1 VRHEAP
7 WATAYPRGFKAG
19 VNRRMACRAHED
31 APCSRAV
38 GTTVVL
44 AYQRRGTGLIPGTDD
59 RPGPPPHNDLVTN
72 LARNL
77 TDTTRAHAGRV
88 AVRVDNAAMTYR
100 ALDEAS
106 ARVAGLLHER
116 GLRPGDRI
124 GLMLPNVAEVPVVYY
139 GILRAGGVVVP
150 MNPLLKEREVAYYL
164 GDSGAGLIFFWHA
177 FADQARGAAE
187 QAGAELVVVDGIGF
201 PELLASATPDF
212 QVADRDDQD
221 TAVILYTSGTTGHPK
236 GAELTHGNLISNTEV
251 SRTDIVRA
259 TPDDVIFGG
268 LPLFHVFGQTV
279 ALNVAVA
286 AGACLTLLPRFDA
299 GHALRILADHRV
311 TVFEGVPTMYV
322 ALLHQPDR
330 ADHDTSALRMCISG
344 GAALPVEV
352 LRGFEDASGVP
363 VLEGYGLSETSPV
376 ASFNHP
382 GRERKPGSIGTP
394 IRDVRMRV
402 VDEAGDEVAQ
412 GEVGE
417 IAIQGPNVMKG
428 YWQRPEATAEAIRG
442 GWFRT
447 GDMGRVDE
455 DGYFYIVDR
464 KKDLIIRGGYNVY
477 PREIEEVLY
486 EHPAVAEA
494 AVIGLPHSSLGE
506 EVGAAVALKP
516 GAAITAEELRD
527 FVKSQVAAYK
537 YPRHVWLVD
546 ALPKGATGKIQ
557 KRDIVIPADLAES

>member
-1 VRHEAP
+1 
-7 WATAYPRGFKAG
+7 
-19 VNRRMACRAHED
+19 
-31 APCSRAV
+31 
-38 GTTVVL
+38 
-44 AYQRRGTGLIPGTDD
+44 
-59 RPGPPPHNDLVTN
+59 
-72 LARNL
+72 
-77 TDTTRAHAGRV
+77 
-88 AVRVDNAAMTYR
+88 MTYR

-116 GLRPGDRI
+116 GLRPGDRVGI
-124 GLMLPNVAEVPVVYY
+124 MMPNVAEVPVVYY
-139 GILRAGGVVVP
+139 GVLRAGGVVVP
-150 MNPLLKEREVAYYL
+150 MNPLLKGREVAYYL
-164 GDSGAGLIFFWHA
+164 SDSGARLIFAWHA
-177 FADQARGAAE
+177 FADPAREGAAAVGPGQSSTE
-187 QAGAELVVVDGIGF
+187 QAEAELIVVDGVGF
-201 PELLASATPDF
+201 PDLLASVTPDF
-212 QVADRDDQD
+212 QVVDTDDED

-236 GAELTHGNLISNTEV
+236 GAELTHANLISNTEV
-251 SRTDIVRA
+251 SRADIVLA
-259 TPDDVIFGG
+259 GPDDVIFGG

-286 AGACLTLLPRFDA
+286 AGACLTLLPRFEA
-299 GHALRILADHRV
+299 AHALRIIADHKV

-330 ADHDTSALRMCISG
+330 ADYDTSALRMCISG

-352 LRGFEDASGVP
+352 LRGFDEAFGVP

-394 IRDVRMRV
+394 IRDVELRV
-402 VDEAGDEVAQ
+402 VDEDGHEMPQ

-417 IAIQGPNVMKG
+417 IVIRGPNVMKG
-428 YWQRPEATAEAIRG
+428 YWQRPEATAEAIRD
-442 GWFRT
+442 GWFHS
-447 GDMGRVDE
+447 GDLAKVDE

-494 AVIGLPHSSLGE
+494 AVIGLSHPSLGE
-506 EVGAAVALKP
+506 EVAAAVALKP
-516 GAAITAEELRD
+516 GTAITAEELRD
-527 FVKSQVAAYK
+527 YVKSQVAAYK

-546 ALPKGATGKIQ
+546 ALPKGPTGKIQ
-557 KRDIVIPADLAES
+557 KRDIVIPADLAP

>member
-1 VRHEAP
+1 M
-7 WATAYPRGFKAG
+7 PR
-19 VNRRMACRAHED
+19 
-31 APCSRAV
+31 
-38 GTTVVL
+38 
-44 AYQRRGTGLIPGTDD
+44 YQRAATGLIPRTDD
-59 RPGPPPHNDLVTN
+59 WPGCRTDNDSVTN
-72 LARNL
+72 LAKNL
-77 TDTTRAHAGRV
+77 TNTTRVHAGRV

-106 ARVAGLLHER
+106 ARVGGLLRER
-116 GLRPGDRI
+116 GLRPGDRV
-124 GLMLPNVAEVPVVYY
+124 GMMMPNVAEVPVVYY

-150 MNPLLKEREVAYYL
+150 MNPLLKAREVAYYL
-164 GDSGAGLIFFWHA
+164 GDSGAGLVFAWHG
-177 FADQARGAAE
+177 FAEEAR
-187 QAGAELVVVDGIGF
+187 AGAERASAELTVVDEVAF
-201 PELLASATPDF
+201 PDLLASSASQDE
-212 QVADRDDQD
+212 VVDRASDD
-221 TAVILYTSGTTGHPK
+221 TAVILYTSGTTGQPK

-251 SRTDIVRA
+251 ARTDIVRA
-259 TPDDVIFGG
+259 GPEDVIFGG

-279 ALNVAVA
+279 ALNVAVTS
-286 AGACLTLLPRFDA
+286 GACLTLLPRFDPA
-299 GHALRILADHRV
+299 HALRIIAGHHV

-330 ADHDTSALRMCISG
+330 ADYDMSTLRMCISG

-352 LRGFEDASGVP
+352 LRGFEDASGCT

-394 IRDVRMRV
+394 IRGVQMRV
-402 VDEAGDEVAQ
+402 VDDADHEAPP

-417 IAIQGPNVMKG
+417 IVIRGPNVMKG
-428 YWQRPEATAEAIRG
+428 YWQRPEATAEAIRD
-442 GWFRT
+442 GWFHT
-447 GDMGRVDE
+447 GDLARVDE

-494 AVIGLPHSSLGE
+494 AVIGLPHRVLGE

-516 GAAITAEELRD
+516 GAVITAEELRD
-527 FVKSQVAAYK
+527 HVKGQVAAYK
-537 YPRHVWLVD
+537 YPRHVWIVD

-557 KRDIVIPADLAES
+557 KRDIVIPADLAVP

>member
-1 VRHEAP
+1 M
-7 WATAYPRGFKAG
+7 G
-19 VNRRMACRAHED
+19 N
-31 APCSRAV
+31 
-38 GTTVVL
+38 
-44 AYQRRGTGLIPGTDD
+44 
-59 RPGPPPHNDLVTN
+59 VTN
-72 LARNL
+72 LAKNL
-77 TDTTRAHAGRV
+77 TATTRAHAGRV

-116 GLRPGDRI
+116 GLRPGDRVGI
-124 GLMLPNVAEVPVVYY
+124 MMPNVAEVPVVYY
-139 GILRAGGVVVP
+139 GVLRAGGVVVP
-150 MNPLLKEREVAYYL
+150 MNPLLKGREVAYYL
-164 GDSGAGLIFFWHA
+164 SDSGARLIFAWHG
-177 FADQARGAAE
+177 FADPAREGAAAVGPGQSGTA
-187 QAGAELVVVDGIGF
+187 QAEAELIVVDGDGF
-201 PELLASATPDF
+201 PDLLASVTPDF
-212 QVADRDDQD
+212 QVADADDED

-236 GAELTHGNLISNTEV
+236 GAELTHANLISNTEV
-251 SRTDIVRA
+251 SRADIVRA
-259 TPDDVIFGG
+259 GPDDVIFGG

-299 GHALRILADHRV
+299 AHALRIIADHKV

-330 ADHDTSALRMCISG
+330 ADYDTSALRMCISG

-352 LRGFEDASGVP
+352 LRGFDEAFGVP

-394 IRDVRMRV
+394 IRDVELRV
-402 VDEAGDEVAQ
+402 VDEEGHELAQ

-417 IAIQGPNVMKG
+417 IVIRGPNVMKG
-428 YWQRPEATAEAIRG
+428 YWQRPEATAEAIRD
-442 GWFRT
+442 GWFHT
-447 GDMGRVDE
+447 GDLAKVDE

-506 EVGAAVALKP
+506 EVAAAVALKP
-516 GAAITAEELRD
+516 GTAITADELRD
-527 FVKSQVAAYK
+527 YVKSQVAAYK
-537 YPRHVWLVD
+537 YPRHLWLVD
-546 ALPKGATGKIQ
+546 ALPKGPTGKIQ
-557 KRDIVIPADLAES
+557 KRDIVIPADLAP